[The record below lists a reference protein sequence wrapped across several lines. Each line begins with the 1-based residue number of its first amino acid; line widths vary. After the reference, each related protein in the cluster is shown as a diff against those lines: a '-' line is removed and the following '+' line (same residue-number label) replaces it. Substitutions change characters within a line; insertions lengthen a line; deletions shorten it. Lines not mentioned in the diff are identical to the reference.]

1 MDKNKNIIWKNRGE
15 RKDVKEDDNMQFL
28 QNNAANIA
36 IMMLVEN

>member
-28 QNNAANIA
+28 QNNAANSA

>member
-15 RKDVKEDDNMQFL
+15 RKDVKEDNMQFL